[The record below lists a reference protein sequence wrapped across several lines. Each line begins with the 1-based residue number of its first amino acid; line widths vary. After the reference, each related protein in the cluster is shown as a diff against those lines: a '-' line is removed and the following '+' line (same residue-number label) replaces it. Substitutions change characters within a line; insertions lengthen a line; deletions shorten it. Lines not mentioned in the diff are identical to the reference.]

1 MVLLKKDQP
10 EEITDYH
17 PISLIYSFG
26 KLITK
31 CLASRL
37 GSVLDGLVKHN
48 QTTFIR
54 GRCIQDNFQ
63 SVRMA
68 CKAIHTRRASCVLLK
83 IDIAKAFDSV
93 SWTFLLEVLEHLGFG
108 LRWRNWIAAI
118 LSTASTKILLN
129 GRPGAS
135 AMHVVFD
142 RVIPFRPCSSF

>member
-63 SVRMA
+63 SVRLA

-83 IDIAKAFDSV
+83 IDIAKAF
-93 SWTFLLEVLEHLGFG
+93 
-108 LRWRNWIAAI
+108 
-118 LSTASTKILLN
+118 
-129 GRPGAS
+129 
-135 AMHVVFD
+135 VVDLFA
-142 RVIPFRPCSSF
+142 